1 VDVQKQQLSQGRSL
15 VVLDVAY
22 LEPLEEFLNRLV
34 GRYKDSQVGVA
45 VAEFFVEACFVQS
58 LAKEVERF

>member
-1 VDVQKQQLSQGRSL
+1 M